1 MTNKKNKFIN
11 YILNYNIILKKIKD
25 KIQTKHNY
33 V

>member
-1 MTNKKNKFIN
+1 MTNKENKFIN